1 LTISK
6 IKFQKFWNFILGTPK
21 TRGVLII
28 SKIKFQKFWNFI
40 LGNLQNTR
48 GFDNF
53 KNKVPKHLELY
64 FGNIQNTGFCSFRR
78 LQGFQRIRF
87 LFEPNLGLVWVW
99 VWDFG
104 VLALV
109 LGEENCK
116 I

>member
-1 LTISK
+1 
-6 IKFQKFWNFILGTPK
+6 
-21 TRGVLII
+21 
-28 SKIKFQKFWNFI
+28 

-78 LQGFQRIRF
+78 LQGFQQIRF